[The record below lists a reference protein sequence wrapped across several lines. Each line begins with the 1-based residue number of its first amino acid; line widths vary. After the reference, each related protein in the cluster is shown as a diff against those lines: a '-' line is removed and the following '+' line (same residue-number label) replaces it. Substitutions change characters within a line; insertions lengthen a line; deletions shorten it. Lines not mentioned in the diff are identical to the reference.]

1 MTDVKHLSN
10 KELVDEL
17 LEYTPQVAQ
26 CERCDELGD
35 EILRRLNEP
44 WRAIKEEFEA
54 AKDKKLYDKLAQFKK
69 EFEEFY
75 EPQRKIKEWK
85 HNGY

>member
-44 WRAIKEEFEA
+44 WRAI
-54 AKDKKLYDKLAQFKK
+54 
-69 EFEEFY
+69 
-75 EPQRKIKEWK
+75 
-85 HNGY
+85 